1 MMTTYSF
8 MKALTKEDVLLIV
21 TRIIISCIY
30 NYLKSRVAFF
40 TNLWHLL
47 ICLRQFTT
55 FIDVFLRQ
63 PHAWHL
69 PLWNRSTI
77 YAKIHIHLCCAV
89 LVHVLRLNLPEPEL
103 AHDCTVRFSLSNLG
117 PIRRYETDRWFM
129 LFWFT
134 FYAEIYLSQNPCTIW
149 RARFSRR
156 NLRAPFAVTK

>member
-1 MMTTYSF
+1 VLPFSPIYDTYWY
-8 MKALTKEDVLLIV
+8 VL
-21 TRIIISCIY
+21 C
-30 NYLKSRVAFF
+30 
-40 TNLWHLL
+40 
-47 ICLRQFTT
+47 QFTT

-77 YAKIHIHLCCAV
+77 YAKIHIHLRCAV

-103 AHDCTVRFSLSNLG
+103 AHDRTVRFSLSNLG

-134 FYAEIYLSQNPCTIW
+134 FHAEIYPSQNPCTIW

-156 NLRAPFAVTK
+156 NFRAAFAVSKQIYDFALKFVIIYAVLVHVLC